1 MCFLQVLTLGS
12 PDLSGLQD
20 NSIVDGSSILTRR
33 LGLIIG
39 CCLGFVVFILLIST
53 LGYLKV
59 KISLLVTKVYLLV
72 MGHSHDF

>member
-1 MCFLQVLTLGS
+1 MCVLQVLTLGS

-20 NSIVDGSSILTRR
+20 NSTAGSSILTRR

-39 CCLGFVVFILLIST
+39 CCLGFVVFILLITT

-59 KISLLVTKVYLLV
+59 KNVFL
-72 MGHSHDF
+72 H